1 MKTKQ
6 APEAPVLVVVSDESL
21 PCIILPFPRNPAF
34 YGRGSELQ
42 SIKDELDQDPKT
54 LQYKILALIGMGGV
68 GKTQIALSYA
78 YYRADIGTKA
88 IFWVN
93 AETTLAVAE
102 SYTEI
107 AMRLQLEGAAADGA
121 HLKNRYLVSK
131 WFQQTSEFKTPLLMI
146 SK

>member
-1 MKTKQ
+1 MNAKQ
-6 APEAPVLVVVSDESL
+6 TLGVTTSTDASDVSL
-21 PCIILPFPRNPAF
+21 PCIIMPFPRNTAF
-34 YGRGSELQ
+34 CGRELELQ
-42 SIKDELDQDPKT
+42 SVKDALNQDPKN

-78 YYRADIGTKA
+78 YDRADSGIKA

-93 AETTLAVAE
+93 SETDLTVAE

-121 HLKNRYLVSK
+121 HLKNRYLVTK
-131 WFQQTSEFKTPLLMI
+131 WFQQTSEFSILT
-146 SK
+146 SRNV